1 MAAVLMT
8 SGPPSAMSGRDS
20 ARHWAASLGDVEL
33 GNDVAGGGAVVPGT
47 PGGGAAALNQLIT
60 GQTVGIRLG
69 PLVIACRVG

>member
-47 PGGGAAALNQLIT
+47 PGGGAAALN
-60 GQTVGIRLG
+60 
-69 PLVIACRVG
+69 